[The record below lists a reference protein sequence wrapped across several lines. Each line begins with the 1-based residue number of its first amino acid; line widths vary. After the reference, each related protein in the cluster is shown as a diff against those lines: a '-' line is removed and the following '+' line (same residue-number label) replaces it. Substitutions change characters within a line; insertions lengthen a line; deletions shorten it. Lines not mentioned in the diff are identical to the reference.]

1 VKRNV
6 SEVLRRGFELTSRN
20 WPLLLIRVA
29 EHILALIIAVASF
42 IAIVVPVAVSLGLG
56 HISFDKLDSLETVD
70 AGQVANL
77 IVYAL
82 MQHWMLVTF
91 IFLVISVVL
100 LLFVAIHS
108 FVQAGSAEVYIANEF
123 SVDRWMAGGKRGWW
137 PVFWIYNLAWL
148 ASSIVLLIPI
158 APIPFFIRMSGE
170 SMGAIVAGCALL
182 AIWGF
187 FAALVAIA
195 TMLWTTKAIVLS
207 MTRNL
212 PAREALKEARHA
224 IRADFGRNFAV
235 GFIVFVIWIGG
246 SMFLGLF
253 SGVLSAGHTTPLALF
268 TAPAHIVM
276 QFVSALFTAGVE
288 SWLLAS
294 FISMES

>member
-1 VKRNV
+1 MKRDV
-6 SEVLRRGFELTSRN
+6 AGVLRRGFELTSRN

-42 IAIVVPVAVSLGLG
+42 IAIVVPVAVSIGLG
-56 HISFDKLDSLETVD
+56 GLKFIPAD
-70 AGQVANL
+70 AGDIANTIVTALVA
-77 IVYAL
+77 
-82 MQHWMLVTF
+82 HWMLLVF
-91 IFLVISVVL
+91 ILLVVSLVL

-108 FVQAGSAEVYIANEF
+108 FVQAGSAEVYLADEF
-123 SVDRWMAGGKRGWW
+123 NVDRFMAGGKRGWL

-148 ASSIVLLIPI
+148 AASVVLLIPI
-158 APIPFFIRMSGE
+158 VPIPVIIRMSGE
-170 SMGAIVAGCALL
+170 STGAIVAGCALL
-182 AIWGF
+182 VIWGF

-195 TMLWTTKAIVLS
+195 TVLWTMKAIVLA

-212 PAREALKEARHA
+212 PAREALKEARRD
-224 IRADFGRNFAV
+224 IRADLGRNFAV
-235 GFIVFVIWIGG
+235 SFIVLVIWMGG

-276 QFVSALFTAGVE
+276 QFVSAIFSAGVE
-288 SWLLAS
+288 SWFLAS